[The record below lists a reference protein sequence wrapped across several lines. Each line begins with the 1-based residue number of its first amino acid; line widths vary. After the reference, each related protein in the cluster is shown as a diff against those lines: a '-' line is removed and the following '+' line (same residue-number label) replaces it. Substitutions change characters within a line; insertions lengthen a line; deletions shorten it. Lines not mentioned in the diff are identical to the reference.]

1 MAYEEENCCCYCYCC
16 FFLSRAY
23 KKKISHE
30 YRAELQ
36 PTGSNSSMIQTS
48 QQETPGQKI
57 PSSFKSS
64 YLTNTSNMT
73 EIEQIIIGYIR
84 YIQVNYKIQKSQT

>member
-30 YRAELQ
+30 YRTELQ

-48 QQETPGQKI
+48 QQTKRPDK
-57 PSSFKSS
+57 KS
-64 YLTNTSNMT
+64 L
-73 EIEQIIIGYIR
+73 
-84 YIQVNYKIQKSQT
+84 QVSKAVI

>member
-1 MAYEEENCCCYCYCC
+1 
-16 FFLSRAY
+16 
-23 KKKISHE
+23 
-30 YRAELQ
+30 
-36 PTGSNSSMIQTS
+36 MIQTS

-73 EIEQIIIGYIR
+73 EIE
-84 YIQVNYKIQKSQT
+84 